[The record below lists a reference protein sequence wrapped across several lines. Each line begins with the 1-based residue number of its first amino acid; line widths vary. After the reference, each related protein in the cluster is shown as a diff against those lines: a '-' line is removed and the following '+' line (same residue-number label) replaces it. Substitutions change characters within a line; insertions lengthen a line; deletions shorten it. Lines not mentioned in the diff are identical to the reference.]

1 MENSNLS
8 SGGQI
13 SPIQIFKN
21 FIGFYNGV
29 QPIKDT
35 LHKLFIGFFASQEN
49 FNLDPEERCE
59 IAFHFNQITDLIT
72 SVGNFDVAEY
82 EASINLKNTDKEK
95 ESLERSVIL
104 QNTIIER
111 LEVTLNDKRT
121 LIELM
126 ESKLNR
132 LTNKQNERKVYFNKK
147 TA

>member
-8 SGGQI
+8 IGGQI
-13 SPIQIFKN
+13 NPIQIFAN
-21 FIGFYNGV
+21 FKGFYNEV

-35 LHKLFIGFFASQEN
+35 LYKLFIGFYASQEN
-49 FNLDPEERCE
+49 FNLDPSEREE
-59 IAFHFNQITDLIT
+59 ISFNFNQTIDLIT
-72 SVGNFDVAEY
+72 SVGNFNADEY
-82 EASINLKNTDKEK
+82 EAAKIKNIDQEK
-95 ESLERSVIL
+95 ESLQRSVIL
-104 QNTIIER
+104 QNTIIEG
-111 LEVTLNDKRT
+111 LEATLKDKRT